1 MAILEQQLGY
11 RNNALTSAP
20 TRVQRVLKMYSTLL
34 IVNFSKCNLFKYVYK
49 IINKMYFI
57 LYQVLL
63 FYFISSCYTAV
74 LCVSKVSF
82 LGEIDKEL
90 TF

>member
-1 MAILEQQLGY
+1 M
-11 RNNALTSAP
+11 
-20 TRVQRVLKMYSTLL
+20 
-34 IVNFSKCNLFKYVYK
+34 FKYVHK

-63 FYFISSCYTAV
+63 FYFISSYYTAV

-82 LGEIDKEL
+82 LGGIDKEL

>member
-1 MAILEQQLGY
+1 
-11 RNNALTSAP
+11 
-20 TRVQRVLKMYSTLL
+20 MYSTLL
-34 IVNFSKCNLFKYVYK
+34 ILKFSKCNMFKYVYK
-49 IINKMYFI
+49 MINEMYFI

-82 LGEIDKEL
+82 IGGIDKEL

>member
-1 MAILEQQLGY
+1 M
-11 RNNALTSAP
+11 
-20 TRVQRVLKMYSTLL
+20 
-34 IVNFSKCNLFKYVYK
+34 FKYAYK
-49 IINKMYFI
+49 IIDKMYLI

-63 FYFISSCYTAV
+63 FYFKSSYYTAV

-82 LGEIDKEL
+82 LGGIDKEL

>member
-1 MAILEQQLGY
+1 M
-11 RNNALTSAP
+11 
-20 TRVQRVLKMYSTLL
+20 
-34 IVNFSKCNLFKYVYK
+34 FKYVYK

-63 FYFISSCYTAV
+63 FFFMSSYYTAV
-74 LCVSKVSF
+74 LFVSSVSF
-82 LGEIDKEL
+82 LGGIDKEL

>member
-1 MAILEQQLGY
+1 
-11 RNNALTSAP
+11 
-20 TRVQRVLKMYSTLL
+20 MYSTLL
-34 IVNFSKCNLFKYVYK
+34 ILKFSKCNMFKYVYK

-63 FYFISSCYTAV
+63 FYFISSYYTAV
-74 LCVSKVSF
+74 PCVYKISF
-82 LGEIDKEL
+82 LGGIDKEL

>member
-1 MAILEQQLGY
+1 
-11 RNNALTSAP
+11 
-20 TRVQRVLKMYSTLL
+20 MYSTLL
-34 IVNFSKCNLFKYVYK
+34 IFKFSKCNMFKYVYK
-49 IINKMYFI
+49 KITKVYFI

-63 FYFISSCYTAV
+63 FLFMSSYYTAV

-82 LGEIDKEL
+82 LGGIDKEL

>member
-1 MAILEQQLGY
+1 M
-11 RNNALTSAP
+11 
-20 TRVQRVLKMYSTLL
+20 
-34 IVNFSKCNLFKYVYK
+34 FKYVYK

-63 FYFISSCYTAV
+63 SGVMSSYYTAV
-74 LCVSKVSF
+74 LFVLKVSF
-82 LGEIDKEL
+82 LGGIAKEL

>member
-1 MAILEQQLGY
+1 
-11 RNNALTSAP
+11 
-20 TRVQRVLKMYSTLL
+20 MYSTLL
-34 IVNFSKCNLFKYVYK
+34 ILKFSKCNMFKYVYK

-63 FYFISSCYTAV
+63 FYFISSYYTAV

-82 LGEIDKEL
+82 LGGIDKEL

>member
-1 MAILEQQLGY
+1 
-11 RNNALTSAP
+11 
-20 TRVQRVLKMYSTLL
+20 MYSTLL
-34 IVNFSKCNLFKYVYK
+34 ILKFSKCNMFKYAYK

-63 FYFISSCYTAV
+63 FHFISSYYTAAP
-74 LCVSKVSF
+74 CVSKVSF
-82 LGEIDKEL
+82 LGGIDKEL

>member
-1 MAILEQQLGY
+1 
-11 RNNALTSAP
+11 
-20 TRVQRVLKMYSTLL
+20 MYSTLL
-34 IVNFSKCNLFKYVYK
+34 ILKSSKCNMFKYVYK
-49 IINKMYFI
+49 IINQMYFI

-63 FYFISSCYTAV
+63 FYFISSYYTAV

-82 LGEIDKEL
+82 LDGVDKEL

>member
-1 MAILEQQLGY
+1 
-11 RNNALTSAP
+11 
-20 TRVQRVLKMYSTLL
+20 MYSTVL
-34 IVNFSKCNLFKYVYK
+34 ILKFSKCNMFKYVYK
-49 IINKMYFI
+49 IINNKYFI

-63 FYFISSCYTAV
+63 FYFISSHYTAV

-82 LGEIDKEL
+82 LGGIDKEL

>member
-1 MAILEQQLGY
+1 
-11 RNNALTSAP
+11 
-20 TRVQRVLKMYSTLL
+20 MYSTLL
-34 IVNFSKCNLFKYVYK
+34 ILKFSKYNMFKYVYK

-63 FYFISSCYTAV
+63 FYFISSYYTAV
-74 LCVSKVSF
+74 LCVLKVSF
-82 LGEIDKEL
+82 MGGIDKEL

>member
-1 MAILEQQLGY
+1 
-11 RNNALTSAP
+11 
-20 TRVQRVLKMYSTLL
+20 MYSTQL
-34 IVNFSKCNLFKYVYK
+34 ILKFSKCNMFKYVYK

-63 FYFISSCYTAV
+63 FYFISSYYTAV
-74 LCVSKVSF
+74 PCVSKVSF
-82 LGEIDKEL
+82 LGGIDKEL